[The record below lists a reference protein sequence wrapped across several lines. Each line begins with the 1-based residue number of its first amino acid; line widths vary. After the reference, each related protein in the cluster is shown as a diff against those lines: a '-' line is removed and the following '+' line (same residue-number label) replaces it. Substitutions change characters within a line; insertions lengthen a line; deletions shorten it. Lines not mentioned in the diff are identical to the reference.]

1 MVLTPIFSEALQKRN
16 IVTRK
21 NLSRLIDSTD
31 YLELGMNNTAVV
43 LTKNIFAA
51 TSSVHSALPRQTVT
65 EIQPWEKAAI
75 EEAAKECFK
84 DTTTVVTPT
93 FSEAL
98 QKRNVVTRKRLVQ
111 IIDSTDYLRMA
122 MSNMAVT
129 LTKNIFEEDPV
140 LSAYPS
146 PPLQNSTA
154 LPFQNTV
161 VPPSVIDTVV
171 LPSVVDSAA
180 PLATSATKTTK
191 TVPPLTFDCDTDA
204 IVELLGDID
213 LDDLDLEDPGVTD
226 IFIDVGAITS
236 AKVNGEVV
244 LYNQVIDHYDV
255 DMILE
260 NLPDGAPT
268 AKQSNR
274 VIFGQTLHRLAT
286 VMYDGVI
293 TGVTIRVGRSVSG
306 LWPIFKGLVEG
317 KNVLLC
323 GAPNVGKT
331 TTLREICKYLS
342 DRKCLCLIDSS
353 GEVCGDTD
361 IRGDIVGTSRVF
373 RPEDPKQQYET
384 LLDCVRNHSPD
395 VIAIDELNT
404 KEEVAVCQTIAL
416 RSIRMVASVHG
427 NIEDLVFN
435 PMLNKA
441 LGGSTQALVSDRV
454 AVDGK
459 KVVTQRTTRPIFDVV
474 INIKRTEV
482 GLEYWFIEDV
492 AEDATRIMQGKPIQ
506 VRTRRIVGDEMLETV
521 EEVLV
526 SL

>member
-65 EIQPWEKAAI
+65 EIQPWEKVAI

-154 LPFQNTV
+154 LLFQNTV

-191 TVPPLTFDCDTDA
+191 TVPPLTFDC
-204 IVELLGDID
+204 
-213 LDDLDLEDPGVTD
+213 VTD

-274 VIFGQTLHRLAT
+274 VIFGHTLHRLAT

-342 DRKCLCLIDSS
+342 DR
-353 GEVCGDTD
+353 
-361 IRGDIVGTSRVF
+361 
-373 RPEDPKQQYET
+373 
-384 LLDCVRNHSPD
+384 
-395 VIAIDELNT
+395 
-404 KEEVAVCQTIAL
+404 
-416 RSIRMVASVHG
+416 
-427 NIEDLVFN
+427 
-435 PMLNKA
+435 
-441 LGGSTQALVSDRV
+441 
-454 AVDGK
+454 
-459 KVVTQRTTRPIFDVV
+459 
-474 INIKRTEV
+474 
-482 GLEYWFIEDV
+482 
-492 AEDATRIMQGKPIQ
+492 
-506 VRTRRIVGDEMLETV
+506 
-521 EEVLV
+521 
-526 SL
+526 

>member
-1 MVLTPIFSEALQKRN
+1 M
-16 IVTRK
+16 
-21 NLSRLIDSTD
+21 
-31 YLELGMNNTAVV
+31 YNNTAVA
-43 LTKNIFAA
+43 LTKNIFPEETAHPA
-51 TSSVHSALPRQTVT
+51 HLPPPPPPRNNIAWPLQDTVPSSVARSAHLSTG
-65 EIQPWEKAAI
+65 A
-75 EEAAKECFK
+75 
-84 DTTTVVTPT
+84 
-93 FSEAL
+93 
-98 QKRNVVTRKRLVQ
+98 TR
-111 IIDSTDYLRMA
+111 
-122 MSNMAVT
+122 AV
-129 LTKNIFEEDPV
+129 D
-140 LSAYPS
+140 
-146 PPLQNSTA
+146 
-154 LPFQNTV
+154 
-161 VPPSVIDTVV
+161 
-171 LPSVVDSAA
+171 
-180 PLATSATKTTK
+180 
-191 TVPPLTFDCDTDA
+191 PLTFDCDTDA
-204 IVELLGDID
+204 CQSLGDID
-213 LDDLDLEDPGVTD
+213 LDHLDLEDPGVTD
-226 IFIDVGAITS
+226 IFIDVGSNTV
-236 AKVNGEVV
+236 AKINGECVECD
-244 LYNQVIDHYDV
+244 QVIHHDDV
-255 DMILE
+255 DTILQK
-260 NLPDGAPT
+260 LPDGAPT

-286 VMYDGVI
+286 VAYDGIV
-293 TGVTIRVGRSVSG
+293 TGVTIRVGRSVLG
-306 LWPIFKGLVEG
+306 LLPIFEGLVED
-317 KNVLLC
+317 KNILLC

-353 GEVCGDTD
+353 GEVCGDAKNKS
-361 IRGDIVGTSRVF
+361 RIVGKSRVF
-373 RPEDPKQQYET
+373 RPEDPNKQYET

-404 KEEVAVCQTIAL
+404 KQEVEVCQTIAL

-506 VRTRRIVGDEMLETV
+506 VRTRRIVGDEMLETM